1 MQNSASSRQQ
11 RQERLG
17 SIPEI
22 PQSAQRRLKSQ
33 APPPPKLTSMNAST
47 SSFVVKRPTTSASSL
62 SLAAS
67 STVSPSLDAATPLTS
82 HMAPSCAGLPSL
94 GAGAVPKKRPAPKR
108 PQSDDGSDAPSESS
122 GHRSV
127 TVTLKRQ
134 QNSPLGFSIRGGR
147 EHGTGVYV
155 SQIDP
160 NSEAEAAGIKAG
172 DQILKVNGFPVDQFV
187 HAEVCMMLKQNN
199 VVTLKLSGTGML
211 PVKDRGDVVLK
222 PVANVDT
229 SPKSSIPL
237 PPAEPDFA
245 KNPPVVPPAP
255 IPPAPPAPPNTM
267 RPIPPPMPTHMF
279 VSELHSVAQQLR
291 KLQITKDIALENPL
305 LKQVA
310 INQQQHDKLMSEFK
324 EAHRKMFGQG
334 DRFPDDFSDTD
345 RTIERQK
352 TERTEVLCMK
362 NGESGTASNL
372 RSAASTSSILSLKT
386 DSGRGSAS
394 PFGSASSSPASSI
407 VDSVTESSRSDQ
419 SAEEKAK
426 SSSPFGVQLKS
437 LRRESSNIELC
448 TPSKIEAKTPLRREQ
463 SSLELSSLRQCVLP
477 QKIQESNLSAV
488 AEEPVPIPKKAMTP
502 TAVAKNNE
510 PLRNT
515 QSVPLVQASP
525 FGTFRRESAM
535 HLEKQLI
542 VQDKNIRRES
552 SSYIIPKKEFEKA
565 EFKRDFGSN
574 TLDIHGFETI
584 PENSFVNNR
593 TGRTEV
599 IFIRNSREN
608 GRDIETSSVI
618 SSDEGST
625 YSGSSGCGE
634 LVGRLRRQFEDPGSD
649 SDSSGSAGS
658 KGPGLFSKRT
668 LGPVTSGAG
677 GKITVSIGVAALP
690 KNAC

>member
-1 MQNSASSRQQ
+1 MQNSPAARDQ
-11 RQERLG
+11 RERLG

-22 PQSAQRRLKSQ
+22 HPTQRKHKSQ
-33 APPPPKLTSMNAST
+33 APPPPKVTSMTGSTST
-47 SSFVVKRPTTSASSL
+47 SSFVVKCPSSSASNVLPPSV
-62 SLAAS
+62 SIAPS
-67 STVSPSLDAATPLTS
+67 STL
-82 HMAPSCAGLPSL
+82 APAGV
-94 GAGAVPKKRPAPKR
+94 GAVPKKRPAPKR
-108 PQSDDGSDAPSESS
+108 PQSDDGSDTPSDGSA
-122 GHRSV
+122 RSV

-134 QNSPLGFSIRGGR
+134 QHAPLGFSIRGGR

-155 SQIDP
+155 SQVDA
-160 NSEAEAAGIKAG
+160 NSEAETAGIKAG

-222 PVANVDT
+222 PVSDVD
-229 SPKSSIPL
+229 KAAKQIIPL
-237 PPAEPDFA
+237 PPAEPNF
-245 KNPPVVPPAP
+245 NCPPTAPPAP

-334 DRFPDDFSDTD
+334 ERFPDDFSDTD
-345 RTIERQK
+345 RTMERPK
-352 TERTEVLCMK
+352 AERTEVLCMK
-362 NGESGTASNL
+362 NGETAVAPGLL
-372 RSAASTSSILSLKT
+372 RSAASSSSMLSLKT

-394 PFGSASSSPASSI
+394 PCGSSPSSPASSI
-407 VDSVTESSRSDQ
+407 VDAVTEARSGD
-419 SAEEKAK
+419 EKSK
-426 SSSPFGVQLKS
+426 SSATFGVQLKS
-437 LRRESSNIELC
+437 LRRETSNLELSS
-448 TPSKIEAKTPLRREQ
+448 PSKVEAKAPLRRER
-463 SSLELSSLRQCVLP
+463 SSLELTSLTCGTQQKSSSSV
-477 QKIQESNLSAV
+477 LSAV
-488 AEEPVPIPKKAMTP
+488 SKEVAFSKKTSTQ
-502 TAVAKNNE
+502 TAPAYSKE
-510 PLRNT
+510 LLKDT
-515 QSVPLVQASP
+515 QSVPLVQAFP
-525 FGTFRRESAM
+525 FGSCRREPTVP
-535 HLEKQLI
+535 LEKQFI
-542 VQDKNIRRES
+542 VQDKNIKREN
-552 SSYIIPKKEFEKA
+552 SSYIIPKKEFEKP
-565 EFKRDFGSN
+565 EFKRELAGSAA
-574 TLDIHGFETI
+574 LDIRGFETI
-584 PENSFVNNR
+584 PEDPFVNNR

-649 SDSSGSAGS
+649 SDSSGSAGG
-658 KGPGLFSKRT
+658 KGPGLFAKRG
-668 LGPVTSGAG
+668 LGPVASAPG